1 MKLGRISA
9 QRQSV
14 PYRLWRWVMIIPLLV
29 AGGWFAVSPAA
40 AAPAFQQIGP
50 APKGDEVPIY
60 FFWGDGCPHCAAAHP
75 VLQALAAQY
84 PNVTLHD
91 YEVWYHEEN
100 REPYAAMGAKFGF
113 EPSAVPV
120 IYIGARYWEGF
131 AEEPTGREIRQYV
144 AACATQGSCPDA
156 GAGVLSPVADA
167 GIVDGGAVDAAP
179 VANSEAAAERASAA
193 STLQVPFLGEIDL
206 GAQSL
211 VVSTALIALIDGFNP
226 CSLWVLSVLLTL
238 TLNHSGSRKKVLIIG
253 LVFLTVTSL
262 VYVAFIAGLF
272 TLFSVLSWVWW
283 IRGVVALVALFF
295 AVVNIKDYFW
305 YKEGLSL
312 TIADEQKP
320 GIYRQMRKVVQA
332 GDSLPAQVG
341 AAAVL
346 GAGVS
351 LVEFS
356 CTAGFPMIWTNL
368 VSAQEVT
375 TGAFVM
381 LLVLYMVI
389 YQLDELVIFG
399 TAVVTMRAARLE
411 EKQGRILKLA
421 GGVLMFTLG
430 IVMLVDPALMN
441 ELTSALLI
449 FGIALATIVAILFVH
464 RWLLPRFGI
473 VIGSEF
479 RHQSRQQRRHHR

>member
-1 MKLGRISA
+1 
-9 QRQSV
+9 
-14 PYRLWRWVMIIPLLV
+14 
-29 AGGWFAVSPAA
+29 
-40 AAPAFQQIGP
+40 
-50 APKGDEVPIY
+50 
-60 FFWGDGCPHCAAAHP
+60 
-75 VLQALAAQY
+75 
-84 PNVTLHD
+84 
-91 YEVWYHEEN
+91 
-100 REPYAAMGAKFGF
+100 MGAKFGF

-144 AACATQGSCPDA
+144 AACATQGGCPDA

-167 GIVDGGAVDAAP
+167 GAGDATPAANSDAAG
-179 VANSEAAAERASAA
+179 VMANTAAT
-193 STLQVPFLGEIDL
+193 TLQVPFLGEIDL

-283 IRGVVALVALFF
+283 IRSVVALVALFF

-320 GIYRQMRKVVQA
+320 GIYRQMRRVLQA

-368 VSAQEVT
+368 VSAQEIT

-381 LLVLYMVI
+381 LLALYMVI

-421 GGVLMFTLG
+421 GGVLMFILG

-441 ELTSALLI
+441 DLTSALLI
-449 FGIALATIVAILFVH
+449 FGIALAAMVAILFVH
-464 RWLLPRFGI
+464 RWLLPRLGI

>member
-1 MKLGRISA
+1 
-9 QRQSV
+9 
-14 PYRLWRWVMIIPLLV
+14 LLV
-29 AGGWFAVSPAA
+29 AGSWFAVSPAT
-40 AAPAFQQIGP
+40 AAPAFQQMGP
-50 APKGDEVPIY
+50 APQGDALPIY

-84 PNVTLHD
+84 PNVTLHE

-144 AACATQGSCPDA
+144 AACATQGGCPDA

-167 GIVDGGAVDAAP
+167 GAGDATPAANSDAAG
-179 VANSEAAAERASAA
+179 VMANTAAT
-193 STLQVPFLGEIDL
+193 TLQVPFLGEIDL

-283 IRGVVALVALFF
+283 IRSVVALVALFF

-320 GIYRQMRKVVQA
+320 GIYRQMRRVLQA

-368 VSAQEVT
+368 VSAQEIT

-381 LLVLYMVI
+381 LLALYMVI

-421 GGVLMFTLG
+421 GGVLMFILG

-441 ELTSALLI
+441 DLTSALLI
-449 FGIALATIVAILFVH
+449 FGIALAAMVAILFVH
-464 RWLLPRFGI
+464 RWLLPRLGI